1 MQRVAPRSI
10 AETRK
15 RAKLEKMP
23 TTDAAAVAA
32 AHAAEVRRGERFA
45 FGRNW
50 QHFLQSIDKQRIE
63 IATAALAEMLE
74 VKSLAGR
81 RFIDIGSGSGLSS
94 LAARRLGAEVLSFD
108 YDPQCVACG
117 EELKSRYAPGDAD
130 WTILHG
136 SVLDQSFLAGL
147 GKFDVV
153 YSWGV
158 LHQTGDMWTALENV
172 GNLVQDGGKLFVSIY
187 NDQGGKSR
195 RWRAIKRLYC
205 RSPQF
210 VQTLLVLAVGGWW
223 ETRDAVVRLMRLQN
237 PLPFADWAK
246 KKRTRGMSVWHDLVD
261 WVGGYPFEVA
271 KPEQVFDFFRAR
283 GFALSRLKTEGSGH
297 GCNEYVFERKIP
309 H

>member
-1 MQRVAPRSI
+1 MPSTAP
-10 AETRK
+10 
-15 RAKLEKMP
+15 
-23 TTDAAAVAA
+23 DVAA
-32 AHAAEVRRGERFA
+32 AHAAEVRQGERFA

-50 QHFLQSIDKQRIE
+50 QHFLRTIDEERIAA
-63 IATAALAEMLE
+63 ATTALADMLE
-74 VKSLAGR
+74 VTSLAGR
-81 RFIDIGSGSGLSS
+81 RLLDIGSGSGLSS
-94 LAARRLGAEVLSFD
+94 LAARRLGADVVSFD

-117 EELKSRYAPGDAD
+117 EELKSRFAPHDRQ

-136 SVLDQSFLAGL
+136 SVLDQDFLGGL

-223 ETRDAVVRLMRLQN
+223 ETRDFFVRLVRLQN

-246 KKRTRGMSVWHDLVD
+246 RKNTRGMSVWHDLVD

-271 KPEQVFDFFRAR
+271 RPEQVFDFFRAR
-283 GFALSRLKTEGSGH
+283 GFVLTRLRTGGGGH
-297 GCNEYVFERKIP
+297 GCNEFVFQRAEGR
-309 H
+309 

>member
-1 MQRVAPRSI
+1 
-10 AETRK
+10 
-15 RAKLEKMP
+15 MP
-23 TTDAAAVAA
+23 STTIPEVSA
-32 AHAAEVRRGERFA
+32 AHAAEVRQGQRFA

-50 QHFLQSIDKQRIE
+50 QHFLRTIDEERIAA
-63 IATAALAEMLE
+63 ATDSLAEMLE
-74 VKSLAGR
+74 AQSLAGK

-117 EELKSRYAPGDAD
+117 QELKSRFAPSDSQ
-130 WTILHG
+130 WTIQHG
-136 SVLDQSFLAGL
+136 SVLDEPFLTSL
-147 GKFDVV
+147 GQFDVV

-158 LHQTGDMWTALENV
+158 LHQTGAMWQALANV
-172 GNLVQDGGKLFVSIY
+172 GTLVAPRGKLFISIY

-205 RSPQF
+205 RSPEF
-210 VQTLLVLAVGGWW
+210 VQTLLVLCIGAWW
-223 ETRDAVVRLMRLQN
+223 ETRDFFVRLVRGKN

-271 KPEQVFDFFRAR
+271 KPEQVFDFFRLR
-283 GFALSRLKTEGSGH
+283 GFVLARLKTEGCGH
-297 GCNEYVFERKIP
+297 GCNEYVFERVDRS
-309 H
+309 